1 MEIIKKRQ
9 KKHEYVNHE
18 ISVNLWGMLIYDSV
32 LSLAKLSPCCLRLT
46 FEAPMPKL
54 VLWLFRVLCCPCNQ
68 RGQMEACL
76 PTVDYL
82 RTSLCDFRVFAV
94 RLMSY

>member
-1 MEIIKKRQ
+1 
-9 KKHEYVNHE
+9 
-18 ISVNLWGMLIYDSV
+18 
-32 LSLAKLSPCCLRLT
+32 
-46 FEAPMPKL
+46 MPKL